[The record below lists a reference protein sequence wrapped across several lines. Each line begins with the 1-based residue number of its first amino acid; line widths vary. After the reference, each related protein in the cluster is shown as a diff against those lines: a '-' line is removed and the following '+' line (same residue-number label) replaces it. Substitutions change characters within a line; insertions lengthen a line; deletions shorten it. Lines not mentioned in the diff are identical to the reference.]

1 MKIIG
6 IVGWKNCGKT
16 TLATAIIR
24 ELSER
29 GFKVNSVKHAHH
41 YVDVD
46 QQGTDSYRHREAG
59 ANEVILASGQRY
71 AIMHEL
77 RGAPEPELDEL
88 LARLSPCDWVVV
100 EGMKRHPHPK
110 IEVHLK
116 GCDQTPLFHQNPDVI
131 AVASDHPLGFD
142 GAEFDINDV
151 KAMVDFI
158 LVQETY
164 EAVTE

>member
-1 MKIIG
+1 MKSIG

-16 TLATAIIR
+16 TLASAVIK
-24 ELSER
+24 ELSAR

-59 ANEVILASGQRY
+59 ANEVLLASGQRY

-77 RGAPEPELDEL
+77 RDAPEPKLDEL
-88 LARLSPCDWVVV
+88 LARMSPCDWVVV
-100 EGMKRHPHPK
+100 EGMKSHRHPK
-110 IEVHLK
+110 VEVHLQT
-116 GCDQTPLFHQNPDVI
+116 CDQTPLFHTDPDVV
-131 AVASDHPLGFD
+131 AVATDQPLGFD
-142 GAEFDINDV
+142 GPEFDINDV
-151 KAMVDFI
+151 KSLVDFI
-158 LVQETY
+158 LVRESD